1 MSHYLK
7 KFDTHAEYDDYIN
20 SSSFVMGDDPNVS
33 LCVLQND
40 VHYAK
45 ALPLPKLSF
54 KFKNIVTPATTQ
66 VSSTPYQV
74 YMIPESRGGSPS
86 SPAIY
91 PTSNSLRW
99 VMKDASDGTII
110 NNELINT
117 NKNSYGCYFSAENAF
132 DIDLIKPS
140 HAGTNSF
147 SNAYYN
153 NRSTSPFATHL
164 RTNVVNWS
172 MTEGRSLHTLCYE
185 CEGDIAEFFGTN
197 TMNKS
202 KMAAFFQKNG
212 NWSIYYSKIPS
223 LENLVFTDLGA
234 YFLCGGQI
242 YLDMPIVL
250 TQPTL
255 YQGCFLGAF
264 SGCSLINDV
273 TVHFT
278 EWLPTTSESLP
289 GLDATYNW
297 LNGVSATGVFRC
309 PRALSIERGVSRIP
323 EGWDIEYI
331 D

>member
-20 SSSFVMGDDPNVS
+20 SSSFVMGDNPNVS

-40 VHYAK
+40 VHYVK

-66 VSSTPYQV
+66 VSSKPYQI

-99 VMKDASDGTII
+99 IMKDASDGTII
-110 NNELINT
+110 NNELIDT
-117 NKNSYGCYFSAENAF
+117 KRNSYGCLFSAENAF

-164 RTNVVNWS
+164 RTNVVN
-172 MTEGRSLHTLCYE
+172 
-185 CEGDIAEFFGTN
+185 
-197 TMNKS
+197 
-202 KMAAFFQKNG
+202 
-212 NWSIYYSKIPS
+212 
-223 LENLVFTDLGA
+223 
-234 YFLCGGQI
+234 
-242 YLDMPIVL
+242 
-250 TQPTL
+250 
-255 YQGCFLGAF
+255 
-264 SGCSLINDV
+264 
-273 TVHFT
+273 
-278 EWLPTTSESLP
+278 
-289 GLDATYNW
+289 
-297 LNGVSATGVFRC
+297 
-309 PRALSIERGVSRIP
+309 
-323 EGWDIEYI
+323 
-331 D
+331 

>member
-1 MSHYLK
+1 MSVYLK

-33 LCVLQND
+33 VCVSQND
-40 VHYAK
+40 VHYNK
-45 ALPLPKLSF
+45 AVPLPKLSF
-54 KFKNIVTPATTQ
+54 KFKNIVKPATTQ

-74 YMIPESRGGSPS
+74 YMIPESKGGSPY
-86 SPAIY
+86 SPSIY

-99 VMKDASDGTII
+99 VMRDASDGTII

-117 NKNSYGCYFSAENAF
+117 DRNGYGCSFSAENAF

-153 NRSTSPFATHL
+153 NRSQSPFETHL
-164 RTNVVNWS
+164 RTNVANWAVS
-172 MTEGRSLHTLCYE
+172 EGSILHTLCYE

-197 TMNKS
+197 TMSKS
-202 KMAAFFQKNG
+202 KIAAFFQKEG
-212 NWSIYYSKIPS
+212 SWSIYYSKIPS
-223 LENLVFTDLGA
+223 LENLEFTRLGA
-234 YFLCGGQI
+234 YALCSGQI

-255 YQGCFLGAF
+255 YQGCFLRAF
-264 SGCSLINDV
+264 AGCSLINDV

-297 LNGVSATGVFRC
+297 LYGVSATGVFRC
-309 PRALSIERGVSRIP
+309 SRALPIERGPSRIP